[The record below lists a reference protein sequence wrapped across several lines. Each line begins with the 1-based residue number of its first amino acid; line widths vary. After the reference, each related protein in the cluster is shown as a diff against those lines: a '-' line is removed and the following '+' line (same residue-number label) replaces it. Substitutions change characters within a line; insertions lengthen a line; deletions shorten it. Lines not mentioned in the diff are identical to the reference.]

1 MYIILVLL
9 LIYTTQ
15 IHPTSL
21 SPINISNIISTPIT
35 SSLHPSS
42 PKQIVQHI
50 TPIQVVEPQ
59 THTLTH
65 RDVPSTFNNECFDL
79 TLALANISRS
89 DKVGPKEILDRIL
102 DRVSEIPSKPQLQKL
117 MNSIT
122 DEVNASLECSSLDID
137 QNLKRITETLTN
149 VPEQMSKSFREELK
163 AFLKDIVKNLKKKD
177 EIFFERI
184 QKQRK
189 VVLVLQDSNSK
200 KISALTDKVLEL
212 SSSLNDFK

>member
-1 MYIILVLL
+1 
-9 LIYTTQ
+9 
-15 IHPTSL
+15 
-21 SPINISNIISTPIT
+21 
-35 SSLHPSS
+35 
-42 PKQIVQHI
+42 
-50 TPIQVVEPQ
+50 
-59 THTLTH
+59 
-65 RDVPSTFNNECFDL
+65 
-79 TLALANISRS
+79 
-89 DKVGPKEILDRIL
+89 
-102 DRVSEIPSKPQLQKL
+102 